1 MITIETQ
8 NEHVKNLRIDDDHGN
23 EQSIILEFKSG
34 HQLELYLTDFGI
46 DINHWVPN
54 KEKDVL
60 TLKFRIAEIG
70 YEKLGIEECEDLSS
84 LAEDKDVLVVQ
95 TPENVRHL
103 FVEKL
108 RN

>member
-1 MITIETQ
+1 MDYLAGKLAAHCETSYTLLV
-8 NEHVKNLRIDDDHGN
+8 NAP
-23 EQSIILEFKSG
+23 SIILEFKSG
-34 HQLELYLTDFGI
+34 HQLQLHLTDFGI
-46 DINHWVPN
+46 DIDHWVLN

-60 TLKFRIAEIG
+60 TFKFRIAEIG

-84 LAEDKDVLVVQ
+84 LTEEKDVLIVQ

-103 FVEKL
+103 FVEKF

>member
-1 MITIETQ
+1 MITIDTQ
-8 NEHVKNLRIDDDHGN
+8 NEHVQNLRIG

-34 HQLELYLTDFGI
+34 HHLELYLSDLGI

-60 TLKFRIAEIG
+60 TLQFRIAEIG
-70 YEKLGIEECEDLSS
+70 YEKLGFEEYEDLSS
-84 LAEDKDVLVVQ
+84 LAEENDVLVVQ